1 MKRPYVSANP
11 LWGLLLVL
19 FVLSLASCEKD
30 PPEEVVQEEEIM
42 MEENANVYGSIE
54 VSVIWCNLQDDPLC
68 LEVNP
73 IPGAVVTLFSSA
85 EDRQFSDPVKS
96 EKITTASGKVTFN
109 ALEGGKRYY
118 LRTNSVYGVQETDDT
133 TPSNGLAFHE
143 VIFTQ

>member
-1 MKRPYVSANP
+1 MKRQTLGSTPF
-11 LWGLLLVL
+11 LGFLLIMLLL
-19 FVLSLASCEKD
+19 SLTSCEKESI
-30 PPEEVVQEEEIM
+30 EEIQEEEPI
-42 MEENANVYGSIE
+42 MEENSNVYGSIE
-54 VSVIWCNLQDDPLC
+54 VSVIWCNLQNDPLC

-96 EKITTASGKVTFN
+96 EKITPASGKVTFN

-118 LRTNSVYGVQETDDT
+118 LRTNSIYGVQETDDT